1 MKKTLAGELED
12 NPEKYKY
19 LWSRP
24 ADFYVFSLHL
34 NGKLDLKQ
42 INILQAIGNAANRVA
57 STHKKLD
64 IRNVVF
70 QYRNKYNAWLATLNG
85 DKATP
90 EDKKKLKNSFGQ
102 VNTHGQEKYG
112 GVIRTL
118 AKTSKPLWEIISKL
132 FDNKSPDKF
141 TANSTAPFN
150 GMNKKWNKVKI
161 SDETK
166 ITLLTKLYD
175 KAIEMKAI
183 QGLWNLEFAK
193 AAFVHTLNDCLTSEY
208 ETFEEAISLFDSVTR
223 ERIQEVLK
231 LSKIKT
237 SKKLPLSL
245 PEPIPTL
252 ILAHKRSQEQP
263 PEQQQEDK
271 SDENKIFSFDSLSG
285 TRHSILNQS
294 AENLP
299 AILKSLRN
307 DFNLYSSSSISM
319 VVCDPPYGLKLAPWD
334 TEEECQKWQDK
345 IIPKTLSY
353 LVESKVLS
361 KDFRFIAFCP
371 LDSSLYMVFFF
382 TLSPFFKKKFT
393 HSPQSLKQ
401 TADKLQLDSK
411 TLIWHKETVK
421 SRSKFKFVNNL
432 EAIVVIGHSVA
443 TFNSNHPYNSSC
455 ISIRPSKKWQN
466 SQDQV

>member
-1 MKKTLAGELED
+1 MED
-12 NPEKYKY
+12 NPEKYEY

-24 ADFYVFSLHL
+24 ADFYVFCLQL
-34 NGKLDLKQ
+34 NGKLTLKQ

-70 QYRNKYNAWLATLNG
+70 QYRNKYNAWLATLSG
-85 DKATP
+85 DKPTA
-90 EDKKKLKNSFGQ
+90 EEKKKLKSSFGQ

-118 AKTSKPLWEIISKL
+118 AKTSNDLWAIISQL

-161 SDETK
+161 SDATK
-166 ITLLTKLYD
+166 ISILTKLLE
-175 KAIEMKAI
+175 KSIEMKAI

-193 AAFVHTLNDCLTSEY
+193 AAFVHTLNDCLTTEY
-208 ETFEEAISLFDSVTR
+208 ETFEDAISLFDSVTR

-231 LSKIKT
+231 TSKIKT

-252 ILAHKRSQEQP
+252 ILAHKRSQEQH
-263 PEQQQEDK
+263 PEQPQEHS
-271 SDENKIFSFDSLSG
+271 SDEKKIFSFDSLSG

-299 AILKSLRN
+299 AVLKSLRD

-334 TEEECQKWQDK
+334 TEDECKKWQET

-371 LDSSLYMVFFF
+371 LDSNLYMVFYLLFLSFF
-382 TLSPFFKKKFT
+382 
-393 HSPQSLKQ
+393 
-401 TADKLQLDSK
+401 
-411 TLIWHKETVK
+411 
-421 SRSKFKFVNNL
+421 
-432 EAIVVIGHSVA
+432 
-443 TFNSNHPYNSSC
+443 
-455 ISIRPSKKWQN
+455 
-466 SQDQV
+466 